1 MRRTSAIAAA
11 ILLSI
16 TLSLPAQTVFE
27 VISVKPNVSADGP
40 SDPRK
45 SPGRLSWSNV
55 TLRQLIQ
62 VAYDV
67 RPYQLIALPDWADS
81 ARFDVAATASFPA
94 SPQQMNTML
103 QSLLADR
110 FDLAVHR
117 EKRELPVYAL
127 VLARRD
133 ARLGPGIHAA
143 TVDCEA
149 IGTRPLDSG
158 PAQADYAGCAP
169 QMGLTRLKASGF
181 RMSSLASGLMRILD
195 RTVIDKTG
203 LTGTF
208 DIELSWTPEPTML
221 PNGAPAPAS
230 LPGAGPS
237 IFTALEEQLGLKLVS
252 DRGPVDVLVIDRLNR
267 LKPD

>member
-1 MRRTSAIAAA
+1 MKQPLAFAAA
-11 ILLSI
+11 ILLS
-16 TLSLPAQTVFE
+16 TSLSLPAQNVFE

-40 SDPRK
+40 SDPRI
-45 SPGRLSWSNV
+45 SPGRFSWSNAS
-55 TLRQLIQ
+55 LRQLIQ
-62 VAYDV
+62 VAYGV
-67 RPYQLIALPDWADS
+67 RPYQLIAMPDWVDT

-117 EKRELPVYAL
+117 DRRELPVYAL

-133 ARLGPGIHAA
+133 ARLGPGLHAA

-149 IGTRPLDSG
+149 LAAKPLDSAT
-158 PAQADYAGCAP
+158 AQADYAGCAP
-169 QMGLTRLKASGF
+169 QMGLTRLKAPGF

-195 RTVIDKTG
+195 RPVTDKTG

-208 DIELSWTPEPTML
+208 DVELSWTPEPTML
-221 PNGAPAPAS
+221 PNGAPAPAN
-230 LPGAGPS
+230 LPGGGPS

-252 DRGPVDVLVIDRLNR
+252 DRGPVDVLVIDGINR